1 MVTVY
6 VGAGG
11 CSGGS
16 EQPACCREQ
25 PLATTVPEVW
35 MGLCFEFSLNRC
47 ELPAYVY
54 FVFAFKRLFSPSLP
68 PFGVC
73 TSLFI
78 GGISRTRQ
86 SWCFGAE

>member
-1 MVTVY
+1 M
-6 VGAGG
+6 GAGG

-25 PLATTVPEVW
+25 PLASTVPEAWV
-35 MGLCFEFSLNRC
+35 GLCFEFSL
-47 ELPAYVY
+47 LIGVSSHIY
-54 FVFAFKRLFSPSLP
+54 FVFAFERLFSPSLP

-78 GGISRTRQ
+78 EGISRTRQ
-86 SWCFGAE
+86 GWCFGAE